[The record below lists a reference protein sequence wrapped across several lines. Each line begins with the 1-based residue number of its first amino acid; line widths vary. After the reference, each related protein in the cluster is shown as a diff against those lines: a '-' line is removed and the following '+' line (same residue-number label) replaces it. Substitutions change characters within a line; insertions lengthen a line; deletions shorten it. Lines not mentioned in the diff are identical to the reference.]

1 MQLDP
6 DMGKEEML
14 LFRHLFLLLR
24 LPLLFSAAAA
34 GAFAADVGT
43 AVISAADAIIVV
55 YSTEAAALVVVSA
68 ETVALVEF
76 VASPN
81 MLLL

>member
-24 LPLLFSAAAA
+24 LPLLFSAAA
-34 GAFAADVGT
+34 GVFAADVGT
-43 AVISAADAIIVV
+43 AVILAADAIIVV